1 MTGARHEGGRRFEGH
16 PIEDSLE
23 LAALHAAGALP
34 PEEARAFEEHALSCA
49 SCAAELA
56 ALRETA
62 ARLAMAAAKDAPEP
76 AAGLKE
82 RVLERIAAEPARA
95 PETNPRPD
103 DDTQPW
109 KRWSRESGEG
119 SEGFRILRAGEG
131 PWEPTAR
138 PGVHVKPLSVDP
150 ARRYVTMLVRMD
162 PGSSYPGHLH
172 AGVEECFVLEGE
184 LRVGEEVLRRGDYQ
198 RADEGSEHGIQWTEK
213 GCLLLIVSSQDDELT
228 GEEGSAGS

>member
-1 MTGARHEGGRRFEGH
+1 MTGARREERRFEGH
-16 PIEDSLE
+16 PIEESLE
-23 LAALHAAGALP
+23 LAALHTAGALP

-82 RVLERIAAEPARA
+82 RVLDRIAAQGSAA
-95 PETNPRPD
+95 PERTTASDP
-103 DDTQPW
+103 DTQVW
-109 KRWSRESGEG
+109 KRWSGEPGEG
-119 SEGFRILRAGEG
+119 SEGFHILRAGEG

-198 RADEGSEHGIQWTEK
+198 RAEEGSEHGVQWTEK

-228 GEEGSAGS
+228 EEEEKHGSS

>member
-1 MTGARHEGGRRFEGH
+1 MTGGRDEGGRRFEGH

-23 LAALHAAGALP
+23 LASLHAAGALP

-76 AAGLKE
+76 APGLKE
-82 RVLERIAAEPARA
+82 RVLDRIGAQGSAA
-95 PETNPRPD
+95 PERKTTPD
-103 DDTQPW
+103 PDTQVW
-109 KRWSRESGEG
+109 KRWSRETGEG
-119 SEGFRILRAGEG
+119 SEGFHILRAGEG

-198 RADEGSEHGIQWTEK
+198 RAEEGSEHGVQWTEK

-228 GEEGSAGS
+228 GGETS

>member
-1 MTGARHEGGRRFEGH
+1 MTGGRDEGGRRFEGH

-23 LAALHAAGALP
+23 LASLHAAGALP

-76 AAGLKE
+76 PGGLKE
-82 RVLERIAAEPARA
+82 KVLDRIAAEGAGA
-95 PETNPRPD
+95 PDKSPPS
-103 DDTQPW
+103 DDTQVW
-109 KRWSRESGEG
+109 KRWSGEPGEG

-198 RADEGSEHGIQWTEK
+198 RAEEGSEHGVQWTEK

-228 GEEGSAGS
+228 GGETS

>member
-1 MTGARHEGGRRFEGH
+1 MTGGRRFEGH
-16 PIEDSLE
+16 PIEESLE

-34 PEEARAFEEHALSCA
+34 PGEARAFEEHALSCA

-76 AAGLKE
+76 PAGLKE
-82 RVLERIAAEPARA
+82 KVLDRIAAGEARPSPGDPVPAE
-95 PETNPRPD
+95 ET
-103 DDTQPW
+103 QVW
-109 KRWSRESGEG
+109 KRWAGATG
-119 SEGFRILRAGEG
+119 AGKEGFQILRADEG
-131 PWEPTAR
+131 SWEPTAR
-138 PGVHVKPLSVDP
+138 PGVRVKPLSVDP
-150 ARRYVTMLVRMD
+150 SRRYVTMLVRMD
-162 PGSSYPGHLH
+162 PGSSYPEHLH

-198 RADEGSEHGIQWTEK
+198 RAEEGSEHGVQWTEK

-228 GEEGSAGS
+228 GGGETS